1 MLFLLLPLL
10 LYYRCCCF
18 SCGYCCRL
26 IFSLVLQVVPVLHAS
41 DLVPLVSFLQLL
53 AAATFSP
60 ETRLFQTIRAQLQT
74 TANHMTESLQMAML
88 SGAYCPAMDC
98 RACAVL
104 RFEAFDWRFD
114 HRLEDV
120 LPCFRGALDA
130 YEPGDMYPTELVQR
144 FKAYNEHAPELV
156 AVLSFLSE
164 ATAATGHWLCS
175 PGSRG
180 PEYFIIKFAY
190 RNLRAALVFEAP
202 PRQQGMVD

>member
-130 YEPGDMYPTELVQR
+130 YEPGPR
-144 FKAYNEHAPELV
+144 HAGAIWLIR
-156 AVLSFLSE
+156 AVTTTISHYV
-164 ATAATGHWLCS
+164 ATASRSICSWLPFLMDFS
-175 PGSRG
+175 AR
-180 PEYFIIKFAY
+180 KFPW
-190 RNLRAALVFEAP
+190 LR
-202 PRQQGMVD
+202 